1 MLTFFVIIASFEAVD
16 RPSVQF
22 VNWRVASREQC
33 ERRLHDFLFSS
44 YRDFAVE
51 YDGIDQH
58 RIFTTTDLVQYQYA
72 ETRLHC
78 VEVVPYE

>member
-33 ERRLHDFLFSS
+33 ERRLHDLLFTNSRS
-44 YRDFAVE
+44 FAVK
-51 YDGIDQH
+51 YDRVNQH
-58 RIFTTTDLVQYQYA
+58 RIFTTSSLAKYDYA

-78 VEVVPYE
+78 VEVAPYN